1 MTFYLIA
8 HVEIRDPETYALYG
22 AGFMP
27 VLQQYK
33 GQLLA
38 VSDAPEVLE
47 GETAGGRR
55 VVVAFENRDV
65 AMAWWNSPEYRAIVV
80 HRHAASDALILGM
93 EGLG

>member
-1 MTFYLIA
+1 MTFYLVA

-22 AGFMP
+22 VGFMP
-27 VLQQYK
+27 ALQQYG

-47 GETAGGRR
+47 GETACGRR
-55 VVVAFENRDV
+55 VIVAFDNRDA

-80 HRHAASDALILGM
+80 HRHAASVALILGM